1 MKTASKILNCIEKL
15 ISYMLCKAA
24 SSISFAAVLEINLI
38 DLVLDIIGSIIICG
52 LILGL
57 FVHVVVSVVL
67 VGIII
72 LLVIISLIHQNRIAI
87 KTMKGLVSGDGFLQ
101 RVEVGVNP

>member
-15 ISYMLCKAA
+15 ISYMLRKAA

-38 DLVLDIIGSIIICG
+38 DLVLGIVGIIICG

-57 FVHVVVSVVL
+57 FVLAVVSVVL

-72 LLVIISLIHQNRIAI
+72 LLVIISLIPQNRIPI